1 MINER
6 HCIIIEFTCPYESSI
21 KYLDQR
27 AQDKV
32 NKYRPLLQDLQ
43 QVDCQSGE
51 IISQVIGSLGTITSW
66 TNAELRK
73 LKLSKHK
80 EALQMTVIKGSV
92 NILNHHLQRDDF

>member
-6 HCIIIEFTCPYESSI
+6 HCIIIKFTCPYESSI
-21 KYLDQR
+21 EYLDQQ

-32 NKYRPLLQDLQ
+32 NKYQPLLQDLQ

-51 IISQVIGSLGTITSW
+51 ITSW